1 MTRGIPPLRNGEG
14 KIRFSTP
21 NDRLITVDAAS
32 VRSGVALFMPVADQN
47 GHMRPTL
54 AGAVGV
60 KAPSAG
66 ALATDDLTRSLLRA
80 SAAGNAMS
88 AAAVGL
94 LRAQSRTWR
103 TERVHAIV
111 EFPKVYKTGPG
122 ARVPSDNVL
131 VLAAS
136 ATACVEALV
145 STLGPI
151 LPVLTIEVI
160 RPQDWKGQASKT
172 AMCEHIVER
181 LTPEEL
187 WRVEDPSDDNILDAI
202 GIGQSKLLI

>member
-1 MTRGIPPLRNGEG
+1 MTRGVPPMRDAHG
-14 KIRFSTP
+14 KIRFHTP
-21 NDRLITVDAAS
+21 NDRLVTVDAAS
-32 VRSGVALFMPVADQN
+32 VRSGVALFLPVADQN
-47 GHMRPTL
+47 GHLRPVM

-60 KAPSAG
+60 KAPTAG
-66 ALATDDLTRSLLRA
+66 AAAVDDLTRSLMRA

-94 LRAQSRTWR
+94 LRANATTWR
-103 TERVHAIV
+103 TERVHAVV
-111 EFPKVYKTGPG
+111 EFPRVYKNGPG

-136 ATACVEALV
+136 ATACLDALV

-151 LPVLTIEVI
+151 LPVLTVEVV
-160 RPQDWKGQASKT
+160 RPQDWKGQSSKDAT
-172 AMCEHIVER
+172 CDRVRER

-187 WRVEDPSDDNILDAI
+187 WRVEDPDDDNILDAV
-202 GIGQSKLLI
+202 GIGQFKLLA